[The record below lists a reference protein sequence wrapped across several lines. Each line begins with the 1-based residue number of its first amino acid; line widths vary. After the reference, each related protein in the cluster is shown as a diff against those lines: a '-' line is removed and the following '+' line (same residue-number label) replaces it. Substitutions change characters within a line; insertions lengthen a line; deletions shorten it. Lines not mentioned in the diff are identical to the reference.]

1 MAGDVGSVV
10 EPAPPFVTVPPVPP
24 PTDAQAVANAT
35 ADANPNPLA
44 NDFMISPFSATSAV
58 Y

>member
-35 ADANPNPLA
+35 ADANPNILTSA
-44 NDFMISPFSATSAV
+44 FMIPSFAATSAV